1 MTRIP
6 SCRICHQGQVSY
18 QWQPWGP
25 DESAL
30 LFTRPGYH
38 YRSFATLPICGT
50 CKDQIEAGATQ
61 IFRYKDTWYLF
72 TAREHTAPVSI
83 SLWDGGTGGPING
96 DGAPDAT
103 MICRDRPGGQD
114 HDIVALVEDR
124 ELVSLLVRAPYLD
137 AQRRILC
144 EVVQTALHALERY
157 DAATAQHL
165 WRRVLGRAP

>member
-6 SCRICHQGQVSY
+6 PCRICHQEPASY

-25 DESAL
+25 NESAL

-38 YRSFATLPICGT
+38 YRGFATLPVCGA

-61 IFRYKDTWYLF
+61 IFRYKNTWYTF
-72 TAREHTAPVSI
+72 CATEHTAPISI
-83 SLWDGGTGGPING
+83 SLWDGGTTVPLNGP
-96 DGAPDAT
+96 GAPDAT

-124 ELVSLLVRAPYLD
+124 ALVSLLVRAPYLD
-137 AQRRILC
+137 AQRRVLC
-144 EVVQTALHALERY
+144 DIVQTALMALARY
-157 DAATAQHL
+157 DAATAQQL
-165 WRRVLGRAP
+165 QL